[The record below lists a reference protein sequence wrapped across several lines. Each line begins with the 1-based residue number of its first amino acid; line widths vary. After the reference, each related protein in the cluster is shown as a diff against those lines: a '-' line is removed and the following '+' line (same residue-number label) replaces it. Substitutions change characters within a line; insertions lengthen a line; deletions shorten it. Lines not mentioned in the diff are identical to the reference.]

1 MFLLYI
7 SLIYLL
13 IYRSYD
19 AFNADD
25 LDKTSRQKRQFEKVI
40 IPILWEIHRTNVLQK
55 LSLCS
60 AEDILRFLD
69 WFRDLLKIEH
79 FAWTIYNKWILLDC
93 SRVCKNLTNGQNLL
107 KFWHNISV
115 TISNVFVI
123 HFSYLS
129 FNVQELWCLQCGWYG
144 LKPLGKNVNLKRS

>member
-1 MFLLYI
+1 MMPSMRMI
-7 SLIYLL
+7 WTE
-13 IYRSYD
+13 
-19 AFNADD
+19 
-25 LDKTSRQKRQFEKVI
+25 TSRQKRQFEKVI

-107 KFWHNISV
+107 KFWHNISALLFEMFLLY
-115 TISNVFVI
+115 ISLI
-123 HFSYLS
+123 YLLIYRSYDAFNADDMDWNLS
-129 FNVQELWCLQCGWYG
+129 AKTSIWKGHNSYYLR
-144 LKPLGKNVNLKRS
+144 NT